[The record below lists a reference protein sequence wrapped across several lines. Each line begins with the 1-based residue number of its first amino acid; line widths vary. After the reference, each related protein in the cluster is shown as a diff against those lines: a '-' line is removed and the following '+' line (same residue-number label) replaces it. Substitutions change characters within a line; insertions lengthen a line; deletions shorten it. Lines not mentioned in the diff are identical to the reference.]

1 MKKTAWFL
9 GTALFLTFLW
19 TNCGKVVW
27 AENALSASGLPLPRF
42 VSLRSSQVNLRSGP
56 GVRYPVEWVYLKRAL
71 PVEIIAEFDNWR
83 LIRDWEGTEGWV
95 HQSMLSGRRM
105 IRVTGVERDLRRL
118 SSEDTVL
125 VARVEAGVIGRLL
138 QCPQD
143 SIFCRVEINGYQGWL
158 KRGEF
163 WGVYPGERID

>member
-1 MKKTAWFL
+1 MKKIKLFS
-9 GTALFLTFLW
+9 LFLVFFALAFA
-19 TNCGKVVW
+19 CML
-27 AENALSASGLPLPRF
+27 ENSFAGSGTSPSGLPLPRF

-56 GVRYPVEWVYLKRAL
+56 GIRYPVEWVYLKRAL

-83 LIRDWEGTEGWV
+83 LTRDWEGTEGWV

-105 IRVTGVERDLRRL
+105 IRVTGVERDLRR
-118 SSEDTVL
+118 SPSENSVL
-125 VARVEAGVIGRLL
+125 VARVEAGVIGRLI

-143 SIFCRVEINGYQGWL
+143 SMFCRVEINGYQGWL